1 MVQARRGALVLAAL
15 LAAAAV
21 RPSRADDASLPAGVV
36 RALRLEAPT
45 ILVTD
50 SGLGGLSVLA
60 DLEAGFRAARP
71 FRSVTLV
78 FANALPDTALTYN
91 DMPTKEGKV
100 ATFDRALDGM
110 VAAYRPDLVLV
121 ACNTLSVLYPETR
134 FAARGDVPVLGI
146 VDAGA
151 DALAGRLRS
160 EPGAVALLLGTP
172 TTIASGSHAR
182 ALTGRGVAPG
192 RIVGQACPG
201 LETEIQAD
209 PGGDLVRALVEAYAG
224 QAREALAPL
233 SPRRVV
239 AGLCCSH
246 YGYSRRAF
254 EEILPA
260 ELRAAVDVI
269 DPNAEMS
276 RALLARVRPGAFQET
291 VTRVE
296 VVSRAELRPGERE
309 AIAAAVG
316 ARSPKTAE
324 ALRAYRRRPDLFTLP
339 K

>member
-110 VAAYRPDLVLV
+110 VAAYRPDL
-121 ACNTLSVLYPETR
+121 LSPETR

-260 ELRAAVDVI
+260 ELGAAVDVI

>member
-1 MVQARRGALVLAAL
+1 MRRARRGLLVLAVL

-21 RPSRADDASLPAGVV
+21 RPSRAADAPLQGGVG
-36 RALRLEAPT
+36 RALGLESPT

-71 FRSVTLV
+71 FRSATLV
-78 FANALPDTALTYN
+78 FANALPDTARTYN
-91 DMPTKEGKV
+91 EMATKEEKV
-100 ATFDRALDGM
+100 ETFDRALDGM

-121 ACNTLSVLYPETR
+121 ACNTLSVLYPATR
-134 FAARGDVPVLGI
+134 FAARGRVPVVGI

-151 DALAGRLRS
+151 EALAERLRA

-172 TTIASGSHAR
+172 TTIAAGSHAR
-182 ALTGRGVAPG
+182 ALAARGAAPE

-209 PGGDLVRALVEAYAG
+209 PAGDLVRGLIEAYAG
-224 QAREALAPL
+224 QARDAVARL

-246 YGYSRRAF
+246 YGYARRVF
-254 EEILPA
+254 EEALPA
-260 ELRAAVDVI
+260 ELGVPVDVV
-269 DPNAEMS
+269 DPNVEMS
-276 RALLARVRPGAFQET
+276 RALLARVRAGAFPET
-291 VTRVE
+291 ATRVE

-309 AIAAAVG
+309 AIALLVEG
-316 ARSPKTAE
+316 RSPKTAE
-324 ALRAYRRRPDLFTLP
+324 ALRGYRRRPDLFALP
-339 K
+339 R